1 MTFLSRLFRGK
12 YNTISGSKLDNFLN
26 NDNILILDVR
36 RVEEFRSGHIPNA
49 KNIPVGELSSRL
61 SELNSYKDS
70 KIIVYCAV
78 GVRSAKAA
86 DILVKNGFN
95 DVYNLSG
102 GISSYKGKLN
112 R

>member
-1 MTFLSRLFRGK
+1 MTFLSRFFRGK

-61 SELNSYKDS
+61 SELNSYKNS
-70 KIIVYCAV
+70 KILVYCAA
-78 GVRSAKAA
+78 GSRSARAA